1 MKELYWDLENG
12 NKDFRLVP
20 IAFSVWFGCLFARFI
35 VDSQQDFFC
44 MIIAILSFALLCFYT
59 IFSMGNCIF
68 TCRLKN
74 TTDYKSRI

>member
-35 VDSQQDFFC
+35 VDSQQDF
-44 MIIAILSFALLCFYT
+44 SV
-59 IFSMGNCIF
+59 
-68 TCRLKN
+68 
-74 TTDYKSRI
+74 